1 MCWTPLYTNKNTTH
15 YVLDTIIRKDK
26 NQFTGIAK
34 YMLEFF
40 TQIDVYKLF
49 GFPVI

>member
-1 MCWTPLYTNKNTTH
+1 MCWTPLYAN
-15 YVLDTIIRKDK
+15 KDK